1 MFNGKNEIRFN
12 LVEKRIEKLEMRNM
26 ELETILSNLVDKVTK
41 LEQKEVKK
49 ELEEMKTNPV
59 IIKKKG
65 RPKKV

>member
-49 ELEEMKTNPV
+49 RIRRNEN
-59 IIKKKG
+59 
-65 RPKKV
+65 

>member
-59 IIKKKG
+59 IINKKG